1 MRTKKILMLALC
13 AMLSLLVLA
22 GCGDDPIGSYKYDW
36 TPPVVENLEF
46 DFYIVTGDATT
57 DNAKT
62 TVKDKINQ
70 YIEDKYNTK
79 LNIHYVSSA
88 DYAGEIDTLVGD
100 GSTKK
105 SGIVL
110 INSTAMMDS
119 LIEKGAVLNL
129 ISQLDTKAFG
139 KLNTQITPTL
149 LEAARETAADGT
161 AAMYCIPNNRVVG
174 SYEYIVI
181 DKAVAR
187 ALNYNDTELKAMTT
201 RESTEQLRAD
211 VTAHSDKLGG
221 VTADQVVRFV
231 SGADYAKRFEYSYE
245 AGYICNVATSP
256 AVTRDDAYASGFAI
270 LAGTEKYE
278 RAMEII
284 YAINTDVT
292 LRNYLQYGVEY
303 TNYTVDANGVAHPET
318 TGISVYQMNLLYTGD
333 IFQAHYC
340 DTEGWF
346 SWTAD
351 DATYGALQNKDASF
365 VKAAE

>member
-13 AMLSLLVLA
+13 AMLSLLVLVS
-22 GCGDDPIGSYKYDW
+22 CGDDPIGSYKYDW
-36 TPPVVENLEF
+36 TPPVVEKLEF

-70 YIEDKYNTK
+70 YLEDKYNTK
-79 LNIHYVSSA
+79 LNIHYVSEA
-88 DYAGEIDTLVGD
+88 DYANEINTLVGD
-100 GSTKK
+100 GTTKK

-119 LIEKGAVLNL
+119 LIEKGALLNV
-129 ISQLDTKAFG
+129 INALDTKAYG

-149 LEAARETAADGT
+149 LEAAKETEADGST
-161 AAMYCIPNNRVVG
+161 AMYCIPNNHVVG
-174 SYEYIVI
+174 TYEYIVI

-187 ALNYNDTELKAMTT
+187 ALNYNDTELKAMVTY
-201 RESTEQLRAD
+201 EATEQLRTD
-211 VTAHSDKLGG
+211 VTTHSDKLGG
-221 VTADQVVRFV
+221 VTPDDVVKVV

-245 AGYICNVATSP
+245 AGYICNVSKSP
-256 AVTRDDAYASGFAI
+256 VATRDDAYSSAFAI
-270 LAGTEKYE
+270 LAGTEKYD

-333 IFQAHYC
+333 IFRAHYC
-340 DTEGWF
+340 DTDGWF

-365 VKAAE
+365 VKTAE